1 MPQSVT
7 SGDKWEYARVTRLK
21 RSGFVFQS
29 FILVLALCADTFGAG
44 LAYGTNRIRVGFG
57 KVLFLNGICSV
68 CLGLA
73 MTAGFFAAE
82 RLSGINLRTLCGGS
96 RCRWLSQSGME
107 GNIYFKPCNVL
118 RQSGCRSCSSPF
130 RGKNCSYSAFVSFG
144 GNCGHRS
151 RAYGRP
157 LCR

>member
-82 RLSGINLRTLCGGS
+82 RLSGINLRTLCGGIVS
-96 RCRWLSQSGME
+96 SHGLFSAKMDPDALGEWTQFLLFSFR
-107 GNIYFKPCNVL
+107 Y
-118 RQSGCRSCSSPF
+118 SC
-130 RGKNCSYSAFVSFG
+130 
-144 GNCGHRS
+144 
-151 RAYGRP
+151 AYTD
-157 LCR
+157 LE

>member
-1 MPQSVT
+1 M
-7 SGDKWEYARVTRLK
+7 
-21 RSGFVFQS
+21 FQS

-73 MTAGFFAAE
+73 MTTGFFAAE

-96 RCRWLSQSGME
+96 LIFMGLFRLTDFSLRRWIRMHWENGRSFCFSRSGIHVLIRIWSDPME
-107 GNIYFKPCNVL
+107 ADADGSHSGSSAIIRIIHPSHTLVL
-118 RQSGCRSCSSPF
+118 LL
-130 RGKNCSYSAFVSFG
+130 KV
-144 GNCGHRS
+144 
-151 RAYGRP
+151 
-157 LCR
+157 LCCISHT

>member
-1 MPQSVT
+1 M
-7 SGDKWEYARVTRLK
+7 
-21 RSGFVFQS
+21 FQS

-96 RCRWLSQSGME
+96 LILCEDG
-107 GNIYFKPCNVL
+107 
-118 RQSGCRSCSSPF
+118 SGCIGRMDAV
-130 RGKNCSYSAFVSFG
+130 SAFLVPVFM
-144 GNCGHRS
+144 CL
-151 RAYGRP
+151 YGSGVIPWKQMQMALTVWNGRKH
-157 LCR
+157 LF

>member
-44 LAYGTNRIRVGFG
+44 FAYGTNRIRVGFG

-73 MTAGFFAAE
+73 MTTGFLPQRGFRGSIFALSAE
-82 RLSGINLRTLCGGS
+82 EALFLWDCFVSRTFLCEDG
-96 RCRWLSQSGME
+96 
-107 GNIYFKPCNVL
+107 
-118 RQSGCRSCSSPF
+118 SGCIGRMDAV
-130 RGKNCSYSAFVSFG
+130 SAFLIPVFM
-144 GNCGHRS
+144 CL
-151 RAYGRP
+151 YGSGVIPWKQMQMALTVWNGRKH
-157 LCR
+157 LF

>member
-1 MPQSVT
+1 M
-7 SGDKWEYARVTRLK
+7 
-21 RSGFVFQS
+21 FQS

-82 RLSGINLRTLCGGS
+82 RLSGINLRTQPRQLP
-96 RCRWLSQSGME
+96 CRL
-107 GNIYFKPCNVL
+107 P
-118 RQSGCRSCSSPF
+118 
-130 RGKNCSYSAFVSFG
+130 
-144 GNCGHRS
+144 
-151 RAYGRP
+151 
-157 LCR
+157 

>member
-1 MPQSVT
+1 M
-7 SGDKWEYARVTRLK
+7 
-21 RSGFVFQS
+21 FQS

-96 RCRWLSQSGME
+96 LIFMGLFRLTDFSLRRWIPDALGEWTQFLLFSFR
-107 GNIYFKPCNVL
+107 Y
-118 RQSGCRSCSSPF
+118 SC
-130 RGKNCSYSAFVSFG
+130 
-144 GNCGHRS
+144 
-151 RAYGRP
+151 AYTD
-157 LCR
+157 LE

>member
-82 RLSGINLRTLCGGS
+82 RLSGINLRTLFRSDCFVS
-96 RCRWLSQSGME
+96 RTFLCEDG
-107 GNIYFKPCNVL
+107 
-118 RQSGCRSCSSPF
+118 SGCIGRMDAV
-130 RGKNCSYSAFVSFG
+130 SAFLVPVFM
-144 GNCGHRS
+144 CL
-151 RAYGRP
+151 YGSGVIPWKQMQMALTVWNGRKH
-157 LCR
+157 LF

>member
-57 KVLFLNGICSV
+57 
-68 CLGLA
+68 
-73 MTAGFFAAE
+73 
-82 RLSGINLRTLCGGS
+82 
-96 RCRWLSQSGME
+96 
-107 GNIYFKPCNVL
+107 
-118 RQSGCRSCSSPF
+118 
-130 RGKNCSYSAFVSFG
+130 
-144 GNCGHRS
+144 
-151 RAYGRP
+151 
-157 LCR
+157 

>member
-73 MTAGFFAAE
+73 MTAGFCRREAFGDQSSHSL
-82 RLSGINLRTLCGGS
+82 RRKPYFYGIVSSHGLFSAKMDPDALGEWTQFLLFSFR
-96 RCRWLSQSGME
+96 
-107 GNIYFKPCNVL
+107 Y
-118 RQSGCRSCSSPF
+118 SC
-130 RGKNCSYSAFVSFG
+130 
-144 GNCGHRS
+144 
-151 RAYGRP
+151 AYTD
-157 LCR
+157 LE

>member
-73 MTAGFFAAE
+73 IPPYLSEAPPRSAAA
-82 RLSGINLRTLCGGS
+82 
-96 RCRWLSQSGME
+96 
-107 GNIYFKPCNVL
+107 P
-118 RQSGCRSCSSPF
+118 
-130 RGKNCSYSAFVSFG
+130 
-144 GNCGHRS
+144 
-151 RAYGRP
+151 P
-157 LCR
+157 LPLPG

>member
-96 RCRWLSQSGME
+96 LIFM
-107 GNIYFKPCNVL
+107 
-118 RQSGCRSCSSPF
+118 
-130 RGKNCSYSAFVSFG
+130 
-144 GNCGHRS
+144 
-151 RAYGRP
+151 
-157 LCR
+157 

>member
-44 LAYGTNRIRVGFG
+44 LAYGANRIRVGFG

-73 MTAGFFAAE
+73 MDSRLFCRREAFGYESSHSLRRKPYFYGIVSSHGLFPTKMDPDALGE
-82 RLSGINLRTLCGGS
+82 RTQLLLFSFR
-96 RCRWLSQSGME
+96 
-107 GNIYFKPCNVL
+107 YPC
-118 RQSGCRSCSSPF
+118 
-130 RGKNCSYSAFVSFG
+130 
-144 GNCGHRS
+144 
-151 RAYGRP
+151 AYTD
-157 LCR
+157 LE